1 MAELDVDIVYRPGR
15 ANSNADALSRSPLE
29 DSTLSGEEP
38 ETQVAT
44 LHAEAQDQLLLESDE
59 HSELSRSQMEDPYYL
74 GLIQFHESGTLSSSQ
89 DLSKQITSEKDRFV
103 VLEKLLYRVKTTKPS
118 ALGW

>member
-1 MAELDVDIVYRPGR
+1 MQ
-15 ANSNADALSRSPLE
+15 

-44 LHAEAQDQLLLESDE
+44 LHAEVQDQPLLE

-74 GLIQFHESGTLSSSQ
+74 GLIQFHESGTLPSSQ
-89 DLSKQITSEKDRFV
+89 DLSKRITSEKDRFV
-103 VLEKLLYRVKTTKPS
+103 VLEKFLY
-118 ALGW
+118 

>member
-1 MAELDVDIVYRPGR
+1 MAETVAELDVDIVYRPGH
-15 ANSNADALSRSPLE
+15 ANSNADALSRSPLQ

-59 HSELSRSQMEDPYYL
+59 HSRVEPVSDGRPVLSWS
-74 GLIQFHESGTLSSSQ
+74 HSVS
-89 DLSKQITSEKDRFV
+89 
-103 VLEKLLYRVKTTKPS
+103 
-118 ALGW
+118 

>member
-1 MAELDVDIVYRPGR
+1 MAETVAELDVDFVYRPGH
-15 ANSNADALSRSPLE
+15 ANSNADALSRSPLQ
-29 DSTLSGEEP
+29 DSTGEEP

-74 GLIQFHESGTLSSSQ
+74 GLIQFHESGTLPSSQ
-89 DLSKQITSEKDRFV
+89 DLSK
-103 VLEKLLYRVKTTKPS
+103 
-118 ALGW
+118 

>member
-1 MAELDVDIVYRPGR
+1 MYRPGH
-15 ANSNADALSRSPLE
+15 ANSNADLRSPLQ

-74 GLIQFHESGTLSSSQ
+74 GLIQFHESGTLPSSQ
-89 DLSKQITSEKDRFV
+89 DLSK
-103 VLEKLLYRVKTTKPS
+103 
-118 ALGW
+118 